1 MASNNSFLDVLG
13 TIDGKVQRM
22 STEVKTIRQ
31 LATDGHM
38 EDAYAVSLR
47 LAKIAERSTLL
58 TRILPVYSGKP
69 TAYMDVEAVIRGTV
83 PVKVSITDMGWFYVN
98 LPALLPKKEFNSRSY
113 VRGYLFPALN
123 QFFADKDPLHYEDA
137 VIIFRHVYCRD
148 RPERR
153 RRDHDNIEV
162 NCVADTI
169 ALFVLLDDS
178 PSVCSH
184 YSRRPFKNISPC
196 PTKTS
201 IWISGTTTNGFTL
214 PGRKVWT
221 AGRLI
226 RHIVLI

>member
-1 MASNNSFLDVLG
+1 MASNKSFLDVLG
-13 TIDGKVQRM
+13 TIDGKIQRM
-22 STEVKTIRQ
+22 SAEVKTIRQ
-31 LATDGHM
+31 LAAEGHM

-58 TRILPVYSGKP
+58 TRLLPVYSGKP
-69 TAYMDVEAVIRGTV
+69 TAYLDVDAIVRGTV
-83 PVKVSITDMGWFYVN
+83 PVYVSITNYNWFYVN

-123 QFFADKDPLHYEDA
+123 QFFADKDPLVYEDA
-137 VIIFRHVYCRD
+137 VIIFRHVNSRD

-169 ALFVLLDDS
+169 ALFVLMDDS

-184 YSRRPFKNISPC
+184 YYCSE
-196 PTKTS
+196 
-201 IWISGTTTNGFTL
+201 
-214 PGRKVWT
+214 
-221 AGRLI
+221 AGDSDYTEVFVIPRTDFPLWLATDGKPDGPI
-226 RHIVLI
+226 IAEKSTENHV

>member
-184 YSRRPFKNISPC
+184 YYCSAAGDTDCTEVFVIPYADFPLW
-196 PTKTS
+196 PA
-201 IWISGTTTNGFTL
+201 TNGA
-214 PGRKVWT
+214 PGKAQNGEIST
-221 AGRLI
+221 
-226 RHIVLI
+226 